1 MFNNAKI
8 PRNLTFYSALHYPQ
22 TLDALGEHFDQR
34 NLSDLVRRF
43 LYLQDNPDNDE
54 DMEEIPLTEC
64 PYLFDVTDV
73 SVFHS
78 AQATFFAPSNPS
90 GASGKTRSWASG
102 NWGVDIRG

>member
-8 PRNLTFYSALHYPQ
+8 PRNLTFYSALHYPR
-22 TLDALGEHFDQR
+22 TLDALGERFDQR

-64 PYLFDVTDV
+64 SSPYGSCYKSMEFLHERSCID
-73 SVFHS
+73 S
-78 AQATFFAPSNPS
+78 
-90 GASGKTRSWASG
+90 TRF
-102 NWGVDIRG
+102 VVP